1 MPFPEEGLAALG
13 PEEQWLADGRPPVLL
28 CAASAQA
35 VPGGSPQVA
44 DPCYTTPKAP
54 LAECFL

>member
-1 MPFPEEGLAALG
+1 MPFTEEGLAALG
-13 PEEQWLADGRPPVLL
+13 PEEQWWADGRPPVPQ

-35 VPGGSPQVA
+35 VPGGAPQVA